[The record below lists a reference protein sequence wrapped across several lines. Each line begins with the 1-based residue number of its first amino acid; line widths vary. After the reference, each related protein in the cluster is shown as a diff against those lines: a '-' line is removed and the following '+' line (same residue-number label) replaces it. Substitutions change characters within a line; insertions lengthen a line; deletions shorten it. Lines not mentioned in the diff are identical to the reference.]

1 MDLTEYAVESFHRH
15 LDSTMQAI
23 EPLGHCL
30 ADASEQLVHTLL
42 GEGKILCCGE
52 GGSGLLA
59 QHFVESLLG
68 RFQRERPALP
78 AISLASD
85 AATLTA
91 IAGDGSF
98 NDIFARQIRALGQER
113 DMLLLVAHGSG
124 SGTAL
129 QAIVAA
135 HDRGLRVVVLCN
147 EQNSDLG
154 ALLGPDD
161 IALRVPCA
169 SRARFL
175 ETGLLA
181 LHTLC
186 ELIELQLF
194 GEED

>member
-1 MDLTEYAVESFHRH
+1 MELTEYAVESFHRH

-23 EPLGHCL
+23 EPLSHGL
-30 ADASEQLVHTLL
+30 AEASEQLVHTLL
-42 GEGKILCCGE
+42 NEGKILCCGE
-52 GGSGLLA
+52 GASGLLA
-59 QHFVESLLG
+59 QHFVEALLG
-68 RFQRERPALP
+68 RYQRERPALP
-78 AISLASD
+78 ALSLASD
-85 AATLTA
+85 ASTLTA

-98 NDIFARQIRALGQER
+98 SDIFARQIRALGQPR
-113 DMLLLVAHGSG
+113 DMVLLVAHGSG

-135 HDRGLRVVVLCN
+135 HDRDLRVVVLCN

-154 ALLGPDD
+154 ALLAPDD
-161 IALRVPCA
+161 IELRVPGT
-169 SRARFL
+169 SRPRFL

-194 GEED
+194 GEEG